1 MNNEA
6 DGFGSFWFWLNVVAN
21 YAQIESYE
29 LNKQQISNDQI
40 MRHLQEQDDVLEKQD
55 RILDEQ
61 TNKYLIAIL
70 KNQEIIINLLKG
82 GKSGA

>member
-1 MNNEA
+1 MGSQDEY
-6 DGFGSFWFWLNVVAN
+6 GSFFWWLNVVAN

-40 MRHLQEQDDVLEKQD
+40 MRHLQEQDDELERQDRVLE
-55 RILDEQ
+55 IQ
-61 TNKYLIAIL
+61 TNTYLKQIL

-82 GKSGA
+82 GKQGA